1 MYNHV
6 YEIIDYQIEIEGV
19 IENRQRIQYWNNEE
33 DYLIEEYYGT
43 VEEIRPGYSP
53 IQ

>member
-6 YEIIDYQIEIEGV
+6 YEITNYQVEINGEL
-19 IENRQRIQYWNNEE
+19 ENRQKICYWNNEY

-43 VEEIRPGYSP
+43 FEEIRSGYSSM
-53 IQ
+53 